1 MGRHHSANKETCQPA
16 EQRLRRITEQRSLK
30 NEQDSPRLSQFL
42 ALWFQRATVR
52 RAVTVAM
59 IVAPVLTVI
68 NQYDAITSGSFG
80 AKFFFKMGL
89 TFLVPYS
96 VSSYSSV
103 MALRA
108 AQRSRSAGSVPL
120 EIAIY
125 PIAGKQLWFHIPD
138 SFCRECDLTIR
149 TVEKVVGDLDD
160 PSQVRV
166 RVRPWLHH
174 LPEAIR
180 RGGWHPPVVSIN
192 GKLFSQG
199 VVPDADALRQEIEEY
214 FNARNNK

>member
-16 EQRLRRITEQRSLK
+16 EQRLRRITQQRSLK
-30 NEQDSPRLSQFL
+30 NEQDPTL
-42 ALWFQRATVR
+42 ALWFQRATVQ
-52 RAVTVAM
+52 RAITVAM
-59 IVAPVLTVI
+59 IVGSILTLI
-68 NQYDAITSGSFG
+68 NQYDAIASGSFG

-125 PIAGKQLWFHIPD
+125 SITGKQLWFHIPD

-149 TVEKVVGDLDD
+149 TVEKVVGGSGRPF
-160 PSQVRV
+160 PSPGTGQALAT
-166 RVRPWLHH
+166 PS
-174 LPEAIR
+174 P
-180 RGGWHPPVVSIN
+180 RGHSVWRMAPPS
-192 GKLFSQG
+192 GE
-199 VVPDADALRQEIEEY
+199 R
-214 FNARNNK
+214 

>member
-1 MGRHHSANKETCQPA
+1 LLAGGAETPA
-16 EQRLRRITEQRSLK
+16 DYVATLSEEPARLPSG
-30 NEQDSPRLSQFL
+30 LSQFL

-59 IVAPVLTVI
+59 IVGPVLTLI
-68 NQYDAITSGSFG
+68 NQYDAIASGSFG

-108 AQRSRSAGSVPL
+108 AQRSRSAGFVPL

-125 PIAGKQLWFHIPD
+125 PIAGKQLWSHVPD

-149 TVEKVVGDLDD
+149 TVEKVVGDLQD

-166 RVRPWLHH
+166 RVRPWLRH
-174 LPEAIR
+174 LPEAIW
-180 RGGWHPPVVSIN
+180 RGGWHPPVVSVN

-199 VVPDADALRQEIEEY
+199 VVPDAEALRQELERCL
-214 FNARNNK
+214 NTRNKRET